1 MAMRITNSMITM
13 HSKTNINGTKN
24 LTDKY
29 NGQMTSQKK
38 IDKPSDDP
46 VVAIRSLRLRDSLH
60 EVEQYTD
67 KNIPDAESWLKVTE
81 TSLNNMGNVF
91 KDIYTLC
98 VNGST
103 GTLTTDDRNII
114 LSNLSAYVDQIYS
127 EGNTEYA
134 GRTIFTGYK
143 TNKTLTFQEAT
154 EDAYYRITD
163 RVSVTAIDKKCYQTN
178 ILNVPNSATDLVAN
192 VPDVTD
198 EIDNVYNYRM
208 RLAYDNLDKVTDT
221 GADLVPKIVLRY
233 IDPNTGEET
242 VLNNDNSS
250 GLDIAQQNI
259 AVMSYAEFISHDA
272 EINGMPGAPS
282 AVFLYDT
289 GEIVLNTD
297 IVEVG
302 IKHYAEIYGENNIVA
317 EVEYYKKG
325 FDKGEV
331 RPEMYFDCK
340 DLNTGI
346 EFEREVQD
354 INYTV
359 AGNQELN
366 VNTQAGQDGILST
379 AIGRDIKELMDAV
392 TASQKAN
399 EKKTRIEAMIKDP
412 MYAGDD
418 YQKAFATWLEAINK
432 EVDYTTENLRSV
444 FSKGITKFQDY
455 KQTTELAKTDVGSR
469 SSRLELTKTRM
480 TAQKASLQE
489 LIHSNEDREL
499 SDILIDYETA
509 NLAYQSS
516 LKAASEIN
524 QMTLLTYL

>member
-81 TSLNNMGNVF
+81 TSLNNMSNVY

-114 LSNLSAYVDQIYS
+114 LSNLSAYVDQLYS

-154 EDAYYRITD
+154 DDAYYRITD
-163 RVSVTAIDKKCYQTN
+163 RVSINSIDKKCFQKN
-178 ILNVPNSATDLVAN
+178 ILTVPNSAAEMVAN
-192 VPDVTD
+192 VPDVDD

-208 RLAYDNLDKVTDT
+208 RLAYGNLDKTDDT
-221 GADLVPKIVLRY
+221 GADIVPKLVLKY
-233 IDPNTGEET
+233 IDPNTGEES
-242 VLNNDNSS
+242 VLNTDNSY
-250 GLDIAQQNI
+250 GLDMAQQNI
-259 AVMSYAEFISHDA
+259 PVMSYAEFITRGGELS
-272 EINGMPGAPS
+272 NVPGNPS
-282 AVFLYDT
+282 GVFLYDT
-289 GEIVLNTD
+289 GEIILDKDV
-297 IVEVG
+297 VETG
-302 IKHYAEIYGENNIVA
+302 INRYAELYGANNIVA

-359 AGNQELN
+359 AGNQDLN

-412 MYAGDD
+412 TYAADE
-418 YQKAFATWLEAINK
+418 YQEAFASFT
-432 EVDYTTENLRSV
+432 
-444 FSKGITKFQDY
+444 ITC
-455 KQTTELAKTDVGSR
+455 
-469 SSRLELTKTRM
+469 
-480 TAQKASLQE
+480 
-489 LIHSNEDREL
+489 
-499 SDILIDYETA
+499 
-509 NLAYQSS
+509 
-516 LKAASEIN
+516 
-524 QMTLLTYL
+524 

>member
-81 TSLNNMGNVF
+81 TSLNNMSNVF

-114 LSNLSAYVDQIYS
+114 LSNLSAYVDQIYA

-143 TNKTLTFQEAT
+143 TNKTLTFQERT
-154 EDAYYRITD
+154 EDAYYRIND
-163 RVSVTAIDKKCYQTN
+163 RVSASSVEKKCFQKN
-178 ILNVPNSATDLVAN
+178 ILDVPNSADAMVAN
-192 VPDVTD
+192 VPNTSD
-198 EIDNVYNYRM
+198 EIENVYNYRM
-208 RLAYDNLDKVTDT
+208 RLAYGDLEKVTDA
-221 GADLVPKIVLRY
+221 GEELVPKLVVKY
-233 IDPNTGEET
+233 KNPNTGEEE
-242 VLNNDNSS
+242 VLDNDNSG
-250 GLDIAQQNI
+250 GLDSVQNGMP
-259 AVMSYAEFISHDA
+259 VMSYAEFLERGFKLSELA
-272 EINGMPGAPS
+272 GYPRG
-282 AVFLYDT
+282 VFLYDT
-289 GEIVLNTD
+289 GEIILDKDV
-297 IVEVG
+297 VELGLGNYEKRYG
-302 IKHYAEIYGENNIVA
+302 INNIVI

-331 RPEMYFDCK
+331 RPEMYFDSK

-346 EFEREVQD
+346 EFEREAQD

-359 AGNQELN
+359 AGNQVLN

-379 AIGRDIKELMDAV
+379 TIGRDIKELMDAV

-469 SSRLELTKTRM
+469 ASRLELTKTRV
-480 TAQKASLQE
+480 TAQKSSLQE

-509 NLAYQSS
+509 NLAYESS